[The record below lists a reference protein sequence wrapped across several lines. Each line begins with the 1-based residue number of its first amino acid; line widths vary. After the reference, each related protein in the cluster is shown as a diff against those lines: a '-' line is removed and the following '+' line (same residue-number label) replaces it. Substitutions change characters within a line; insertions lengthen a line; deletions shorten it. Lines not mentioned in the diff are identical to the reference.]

1 MKKIILCILAL
12 LFLQISVQAQQKELI
27 DKVISTVGDEY
38 ILRSDVE
45 EGYAVAKDRAGD
57 NLPPNY
63 RCMVLDQLM
72 TGKLLV
78 NQAKI
83 DSLYPKDEEVETQLT
98 ARIEQILGYMGG
110 SREQFIS
117 YYSKTPEEV
126 KEEMRDDMRDQLMS
140 EKMRSKILSEVT
152 ITPSEV
158 KSFFAK
164 IPKDSLPYFNQEV
177 EIAEIVYK
185 AKANDAEKAKAK
197 AMLEDLRYRILEK
210 KEDFAALAKKYS
222 QDPGSGREGG
232 DLGWAKRGKFVPE
245 FEAEAYK
252 LEENGMSPVF
262 ESDFGFHILQL
273 LQRRGNSIHTRHI
286 LIKPQVTSYDM
297 EKAKILMDSVRR
309 EISRDSLRFSDA
321 VKQFSDKNSQ
331 SYHNDGRITNQQ
343 SGTNAF
349 ETRDLDPQIY
359 FAIDTMKAI
368 NSITQPIELA
378 TAAGEK
384 GYRLIKLLSRT
395 TPHKADLRLDY
406 NKIQQAA
413 LEQKKTTAL
422 ISWIAEKVQNTF
434 VRIDKIYEG
443 CPTLDKWKNSK
454 KMPKSNQ

>member
-1 MKKIILCILAL
+1 MKKIISCFLAM
-12 LFLQISVQAQQKELI
+12 LFLQLSVQAQQKELI
-27 DKVISTVGDEY
+27 DKVVSTIGDEY

-45 EGYAVAKDRAGD
+45 EGYAAAKDRAGD

-83 DSLYPKDEEVETQLT
+83 DSLYPKDEEVEHQLT
-98 ARIEQILGYMGG
+98 ARVEQILGYMNG

-117 YYSKTPEEV
+117 YYNKTPEEV
-126 KEEMRDDMRDQLMS
+126 KEEMREDMRDQIMS
-140 EKMRSKILSEVT
+140 EKMRAKILSEVT

-158 KSFFAK
+158 KSFFSK

-197 AMLEDLRYRILEK
+197 ALLEELRYRILEK

-222 QDPGSGREGG
+222 HDPGSAREGG
-232 DLGWAKRGKFVPE
+232 DLGFAKRGKFVPE
-245 FEAEAYK
+245 FEAEAYR
-252 LEENGMSPVF
+252 LEEQGMSPVF

-273 LQRRGNSIHTRHI
+273 LERRGNTIHTRHI
-286 LIKPQVTSYDM
+286 LIKPQITSDDM
-297 EKAKILMDSVRR
+297 AKSKNLMDSVRR
-309 EISRDSLRFSDA
+309 EILRDSLRFSDA
-321 VKQFSDKNSQ
+321 VKQFSDKSTQ

-343 SGTNAF
+343 SGSNAF

-359 FAIDTMKAI
+359 FAIDTMQKVS
-368 NSITQPIELA
+368 NITQPIELT
-378 TAAGEK
+378 TAGGEK

-395 TPHKADLRLDY
+395 TPHKADLSLDY

-413 LEQKKTTAL
+413 LEQKKTTSL
-422 ISWIAEKVQNTF
+422 IGWISQKVDNTF

-443 CPTLDKWKNSK
+443 CPTLEKWRNAK
-454 KMPKSNQ
+454 KMPKTNQ